1 VERIDVAALDHALGG
16 RESVSEA
23 NKALVREYFTAL
35 DSRVPG
41 AATAMFAPDA
51 VIHRS
56 DAPEPILGR
65 EGMKRFSD
73 RNRPVYGSF
82 RTSID
87 DLIAEG
93 DKVVA
98 RIRHFV
104 TFESDWQSPIGP
116 VAAAGREGWWGA
128 TAIFQI
134 RDGQII
140 EEWVARDDL
149 GLLQELGALRRP
161 S

>member
-1 VERIDVAALDHALGG
+1 MEGA
-16 RESVSEA
+16 EA
-23 NKALVREYFTAL
+23 NKELVRRYFAAL

-41 AATAMFAPDA
+41 AATDMFAPDA

-56 DAPEPILGR
+56 DAPEPIVGR
-65 EGMKRFSD
+65 EGMKRFAG
-73 RNRPVYGSF
+73 RNRPGYTAF

-87 DLIAEG
+87 DLITEG

-104 TFESDWQSPIGP
+104 TFESDWESPIGR

-134 RDGQII
+134 RDGQIV

-149 GLLQELGALRRP
+149 GLLQRLGALPRP
-161 S
+161 T

>member
-1 VERIDVAALDHALGG
+1 M
-16 RESVSEA
+16 SEA
-23 NKALVREYFTAL
+23 NKDLVRQYFAAL

-41 AATAMFAPDA
+41 AATAMLAPDA
-51 VIHRS
+51 IIHRS
-56 DAPEPILGR
+56 DVPEPIVGR
-65 EGMKRFSD
+65 EGMQRFSE
-73 RNRPVYGSF
+73 RNRPLYTSF
-82 RTSID
+82 RTEID

-98 RIRHFV
+98 RIRHYVGFD
-104 TFESDWQSPIGP
+104 SDWQSPIGVVP
-116 VAAAGREGWWGA
+116 AKGREGWWGA

-134 RDGQII
+134 RDGQIV

-149 GLLQELGALRRP
+149 GLLQRLGSLPQP